1 MYLRTHK
8 VKLNLK
14 IERNRMNPT
23 DTNQNPAPVNPGAV
37 NAPEIPAMPTP
48 VNPVIN
54 PAAPVAPVVPVA
66 PASPVNPVMPVSPVS
81 PADPAMPTPVNPVIN
96 PGAPVAPVAPVAA
109 DIVENNI
116 MVGATDPIT
125 MPNLPKA
132 PDPVEEELNAPMTA
146 AAPVPGS
153 IGSAISVPALEAQA
167 PNNVAF
173 NDPAMAQASTPAVS
187 AVPAPKK
194 KDQKTLITLC
204 ILAGVVVVAL
214 AIVLVMVMNGMI

>member
-1 MYLRTHK
+1 MYLRTRK

-23 DTNQNPAPVNPGAV
+23 DTNQNPAPVNPSAA
-37 NAPEIPAMPTP
+37 NAPEMPAMPTP

-54 PAAPVAPVVPVA
+54 PAAPVAPV
-66 PASPVNPVMPVSPVS
+66 
-81 PADPAMPTPVNPVIN
+81 
-96 PGAPVAPVAPVAA
+96 APVAA
-109 DIVENNI
+109 DIAENNI

-132 PDPVEEELNAPMTA
+132 PDPVEEELNAPMMA

-153 IGSAISVPALEAQA
+153 IGSAISVPASEAQA

-173 NDPAMAQASTPAVS
+173 NDPAMAQASVPAASV
-187 AVPAPKK
+187 APAPKK